1 MSTDMQGKV
10 VIVTGASRG
19 IGKQVAIELG
29 RRGATVVVA
38 ARTVEARKTLP
49 GTIGETVAAIEAAGG
64 KALAVQADMGSEA
77 DLQRLVAT
85 TVEAF
90 GRIDVLVNNAAAT
103 SGRAWGAPLLELS
116 RADWQQQYDVNL
128 NAPFTLTKAVAPI
141 MAANGGGRVINVTT
155 GHHGGD
161 DYEPAP
167 GIPVPL
173 AYPSSKAAL
182 DKFCSLVSPELKRLG
197 ISIVNVNPGF
207 VRTEM
212 VDLMEQKGVD
222 ASASISITIPTRVLC
237 HLATCDNPMRYTGQV
252 IQAEEMIQE
261 LGQT

>member
-1 MSTDMQGKV
+1 MSTDMLGKV

-38 ARTVEARKTLP
+38 ARTVEQRKSLP
-49 GTIGETVAAIEAAGG
+49 GTIGETVAAIEAVGG
-64 KALAVQADMGSEA
+64 TALAVQADMGSEA
-77 DLQRLVAT
+77 DLLRVVAT
-85 TVEAF
+85 TLEEF

-116 RADWQQQYDVNL
+116 RAEWQQQFDVNL
-128 NAPFTLTKAVAPI
+128 NAPFTLTKAVAPV
-141 MAANGGGRVINVTT
+141 MAALGGGRVINVTT
-155 GHHGGD
+155 GHHGGV
-161 DYEPAP
+161 DYAPAP

-173 AYPSSKAAL
+173 AYPSSKSAL
-182 DKFCSLVSPELKRLG
+182 DKFCNLVSGELKRMG

-222 ASASISITIPTRVLC
+222 ASASISIRIPTRVLC
-237 HLATCDNPMRYTGQV
+237 HLATCDDPMQYTGSV
-252 IQAEEMIQE
+252 VQAEEMIEE
-261 LGQT
+261 LS

>member
-1 MSTDMQGKV
+1 MSNDMQGKV

-49 GTIGETVAAIEAAGG
+49 GTIGETVAEIEAGG
-64 KALAVQADMGSEA
+64 GTALAVQADMGVE
-77 DLQRLVAT
+77 DELLRLVAT
-85 TVEAF
+85 TLDTF

-103 SGRAWGAPLLELS
+103 SGRAWGAPLLQLS

-141 MAANGGGRVINVTT
+141 MAAQGGGRVVNVTT

-182 DKFCSLVSPELKRLG
+182 DKFCNLVSGELKRIG

-212 VDLMEQKGVD
+212 VDLMEQSGVD
-222 ASASISITIPTRVLC
+222 TSASISITIPTRVLC
-237 HLATCDNPMRYTGQV
+237 HLATCDNPMQYTGRV
-252 IQAEEMIQE
+252 IQAEEMIEE
-261 LGQT
+261 LRS